1 MESMNEDANTVKE
14 PSKLVTYLVV
24 AAKIIVYI
32 LLMLGFTGMLAAVC
46 IKPISFFKISGILEE
61 VVMQST
67 FLAGSFL
74 AAWTLL
80 KNWDHLPIA
89 DLGLSLEGRT
99 KDIFWGTFVAL
110 AIYAV
115 GFGILYAMGEV
126 EIAAV
131 HFSAYELLLS
141 WILMLLVALTEE
153 IAFRGF
159 VLGHLLTAG
168 ANRFVA
174 LFLSSALFSLMHIFN
189 PNFSLIAFLNILLA
203 GILIGST
210 YIYTRNLWFAIALH
224 LFWNWLQGPILG
236 FEVSGGRLGGTLLSL
251 ELSEENIINGGT
263 FGFEGSILCTALMII
278 AIVITL
284 RSASKRSVCD
294 PCPHSIPEPG
304 HAGE

>member
-284 RSASKRSVCD
+284 RLQDKFITRRLPQCRVQKT
-294 PCPHSIPEPG
+294 
-304 HAGE
+304 

>member
-74 AAWTLL
+74 AAWVLL

-89 DLGLSLEGRT
+89 ILGLSLKGRT

-159 VLGHLLTAG
+159 VLGHLLTVG

-224 LFWNWLQGPILG
+224 LG

-251 ELSEENIINGGT
+251 ELPEENIINGGT

-284 RSASKRSVCD
+284 RLQDKFRTRRLPQCRVQKT
-294 PCPHSIPEPG
+294 
-304 HAGE
+304 

>member
-80 KNWDHLPIA
+80 KYWDHLPIA

-210 YIYTRNLWFAIALH
+210 YIFTRNLWFAIALH

-284 RSASKRSVCD
+284 RLQDKFRTRRLPQCRVQKT
-294 PCPHSIPEPG
+294 
-304 HAGE
+304 

>member
-1 MESMNEDANTVKE
+1 
-14 PSKLVTYLVV
+14 
-24 AAKIIVYI
+24 
-32 LLMLGFTGMLAAVC
+32 
-46 IKPISFFKISGILEE
+46 
-61 VVMQST
+61 MQST

-74 AAWTLL
+74 AAWVLL

-89 DLGLSLEGRT
+89 ILGLSLKGRT

-115 GFGILYAMGEV
+115 GFGILYAIGEV

-159 VLGHLLTAG
+159 VLGHLLAAG

-210 YIYTRNLWFAIALH
+210 YIYTRNLWFAIVLH

-251 ELSEENIINGGT
+251 ELPEENIINGGT

>member
-1 MESMNEDANTVKE
+1 
-14 PSKLVTYLVV
+14 
-24 AAKIIVYI
+24 
-32 LLMLGFTGMLAAVC
+32 MLGFTGMLAAVC

-80 KNWDHLPIA
+80 KNWDHLPVA
-89 DLGLSLEGRT
+89 DLGLSLKGRA

-110 AIYAV
+110 AIYTV
-115 GFGILYAMGEV
+115 GFGILYGLGEV
-126 EIAAV
+126 EITAV
-131 HFSAYELLLS
+131 HFSAYDFLLS

-159 VLGHLLTAG
+159 VLGHLLAAG
-168 ANRFVA
+168 VNRFVA

-251 ELSEENIINGGT
+251 ELPEENIINGGT
-263 FGFEGSILCTALMII
+263 FGFEGSILCTALMI

>member
-1 MESMNEDANTVKE
+1 
-14 PSKLVTYLVV
+14 
-24 AAKIIVYI
+24 
-32 LLMLGFTGMLAAVC
+32 
-46 IKPISFFKISGILEE
+46 
-61 VVMQST
+61 MQST

-80 KNWDHLPIA
+80 KNWDHLPVA
-89 DLGLSLEGRT
+89 DLGLSLKGRA

-115 GFGILYAMGEV
+115 GFGILYAIGEV

-159 VLGHLLTAG
+159 VLGHLLAVG
-168 ANRFVA
+168 VNRFVA

-251 ELSEENIINGGT
+251 ELPEENIINGGT

>member
-74 AAWTLL
+74 AAWVLL

-89 DLGLSLEGRT
+89 ILGLSLKGRT

-115 GFGILYAMGEV
+115 GFGILYAIGEV

-159 VLGHLLTAG
+159 VLGHLLAAG

-224 LFWNWLQGPILG
+224 LFWNWIQGPILG
-236 FEVSGGRLGGTLLSL
+236 YQVSGNNFTTSMLTLRMP
-251 ELSEENIINGGT
+251 EENVLNGGA
-263 FGFEGSILCTALMII
+263 FGFEGSLICTVLMIVFTI
-278 AIVITL
+278 LIVWWGEKREAISLAVP
-284 RSASKRSVCD
+284 RSC
-294 PCPHSIPEPG
+294 
-304 HAGE
+304 

>member
-1 MESMNEDANTVKE
+1 
-14 PSKLVTYLVV
+14 
-24 AAKIIVYI
+24 
-32 LLMLGFTGMLAAVC
+32 MLGFTGILAAVC
-46 IKPISFFKISGILEE
+46 IKPLSFFKISGILEE
-61 VVMQST
+61 VVMQSA

-74 AAWTLL
+74 AAWVLL

-89 DLGLSLEGRT
+89 DLGLSLKGRA

-115 GFGILYAMGEV
+115 GFGILYAIGEV

-131 HFSAYELLLS
+131 HFSAYDLLLS

-168 ANRFVA
+168 VNRFVA

-251 ELSEENIINGGT
+251 ELPEENIINGGT

-284 RSASKRSVCD
+284 KLQDKFRTRRPPQCRVQKT
-294 PCPHSIPEPG
+294 
-304 HAGE
+304 

>member
-32 LLMLGFTGMLAAVC
+32 LLMLGLTGMLAAVC

-80 KNWDHLPIA
+80 KNWDHLPVA
-89 DLGLSLEGRT
+89 DLGLSLKGRA

-115 GFGILYAMGEV
+115 GFGILYAIGEV

-159 VLGHLLTAG
+159 VLGHLLAAG
-168 ANRFVA
+168 VNRFVA

-224 LFWNWLQGPILG
+224 LFWNWIQGPILG
-236 FEVSGGRLGGTLLSL
+236 YQVSGNNFTTSMLTLRMP
-251 ELSEENIINGGT
+251 EENVLNGGA
-263 FGFEGSILCTALMII
+263 FGFEGSLICTVLMIVFTI
-278 AIVITL
+278 LIVWWGEKREAISLAVP
-284 RSASKRSVCD
+284 RSY
-294 PCPHSIPEPG
+294 
-304 HAGE
+304 

>member
-89 DLGLSLEGRT
+89 DLGLSLKGRT

-251 ELSEENIINGGT
+251 ELPEENII
-263 FGFEGSILCTALMII
+263 TA
-278 AIVITL
+278 VH
-284 RSASKRSVCD
+284 SVSKAPSCAPR
-294 PCPHSIPEPG
+294 
-304 HAGE
+304 

>member
-24 AAKIIVYI
+24 SVKITVYI
-32 LLMLGFTGMLAAVC
+32 FLMLGFTGILAAVC
-46 IKPISFFKISGILEE
+46 IKPLSFFKISGILEE
-61 VVMQST
+61 VVMQSA

-74 AAWTLL
+74 AAWVLL

-89 DLGLSLEGRT
+89 DLGLSLKGRA

-110 AIYAV
+110 VIFAV
-115 GFGILYAMGEV
+115 GFGILYAIGEV

-131 HFSAYELLLS
+131 HFSAYDLLLS

-168 ANRFVA
+168 VNRFVA

-224 LFWNWLQGPILG
+224 LFWNWIQGPILG
-236 FEVSGGRLGGTLLSL
+236 YQVSGNNFTTSMLTLRMP
-251 ELSEENIINGGT
+251 EENVLNGGA
-263 FGFEGSILCTALMII
+263 FGFEGSLICTVLMIVFTI
-278 AIVITL
+278 LIVWWGEKREAISLAVP
-284 RSASKRSVCD
+284 RSY
-294 PCPHSIPEPG
+294 
-304 HAGE
+304 

>member
-24 AAKIIVYI
+24 AAKVIVYM
-32 LLMLGFTGMLAAVC
+32 LLMLGFAGVLGAVC
-46 IKPISFFKISGILEE
+46 IK
-61 VVMQST
+61 VVMQSS
-67 FLAGSFL
+67 FLAGTFL
-74 AAWTLL
+74 AAWVLL
-80 KNWDHLPIA
+80 KNWDHLPIT
-89 DLGLSLEGRT
+89 DLGLSLKGRA

-110 AIYAV
+110 AIYTV
-115 GFGILYAMGEV
+115 GFGILYAIGEV

-131 HFSAYELLLS
+131 HFSAYDLLLS
-141 WILMLLVALTEE
+141 WILMLLVALAEE

-168 ANRFVA
+168 VNRFVA

-210 YIYTRNLWFAIALH
+210 YIYTRNLWFPIALH

-251 ELSEENIINGGT
+251 ELPEENIINGGA
-263 FGFEGSILCTALMII
+263 FGFEGSVLCTALMII
-278 AIVITL
+278 AIAIILKIQSRKVNQRL
-284 RSASKRSVCD
+284 
-294 PCPHSIPEPG
+294 
-304 HAGE
+304 